1 MPKKD
6 TLAFPNSKFSK
17 ITLSERKNAY
27 FAASNTAKGFVYD
40 FEEIFRPCKKILIL
54 KGGPGTGKSTLIRA
68 IAAEAVN
75 RDTRVE
81 YFYCSSDTNSLD
93 AVIIGDSDI
102 AVIDGT
108 SPHIIDP
115 KIPGVKEEII
125 NLGQFWD
132 SGVLKESSCDIRY
145 YLDKISTLYKQVYDS
160 MAVASS
166 ADSLSEKLVLRH
178 TDIEKMSS
186 AAERIVRSYSSDA
199 FPIRARRVSAF
210 GVHGYTL
217 LNSYERRAE
226 DIYTFRDRWGVSHLF
241 LDLIKEKLEKKGV
254 GFDFSR
260 SPIFD
265 KTDAILLRSE
275 GVAFLPVASNVGKI
289 INTERFIRSSIAV
302 EKEDIKQLR
311 LISSASVKMAEKKL
325 SVIGELHDELEKI
338 YISAMDFKE
347 LGSFTR
353 RILISLFKNQPYP
366 ARP

>member
-6 TLAFPNSKFSK
+6 TPTFSNSKFSK
-17 ITLSERKNAY
+17 ITLSERKNSY
-27 FAASNTAKGFVYD
+27 FAASNTGRGFVYD

-68 IAAEAVN
+68 VASEAVN
-75 RDTRVE
+75 RDMEVE

-102 AVIDGT
+102 ALIDGT
-108 SPHIIDP
+108 SPHVMDP

-132 SGVLKESSCDIRY
+132 SAVLKDSSREIKY
-145 YLDKISTLYKQVYDS
+145 YLDKISTLYRQVYDS

-166 ADSLSEKLVLRH
+166 AESLSCRIVLRH
-178 TDIEKMSS
+178 TDVEKMNS
-186 AAERIVRSYSSDA
+186 AAERTVRSYLPDSL
-199 FPIRARRVSAF
+199 PIRSRGISAF

-217 LNSYERRAE
+217 LDSYEKRAE
-226 DIYTFRDRWGVSHLF
+226 EIYTFRDRWGVSHIF
-241 LDLIKEKLEKKGV
+241 LDLVKEKLDKKGV

-265 KTDAILLRSE
+265 KTDALLLRADR
-275 GVAFLPVASNVGKI
+275 VAFLPLASDAGKI
-289 INTERFIRSSIAV
+289 INTERFIRKSVKV

-311 LISSASVKMAEKKL
+311 LISSAAVKMAEKKL

-353 RILISLFKNQPYP
+353 RILISLFKNHPYTS
-366 ARP
+366 RS